1 MISYGLYRL
10 LPFLYEEEELIQR
23 HADVFVVGSIL
34 EFGLIGLFVLYLIL
48 RVLVGIIDPGE

>member
-10 LPFLYEEEELIQR
+10 LPFLYEEELIQR

-34 EFGLIGLFVLYLIL
+34 EFGLIGLFVLYLSL

>member
-10 LPFLYEEEELIQR
+10 LPFLYEEELIQR
-23 HADVFVVGSIL
+23 HADVFVVSSIL

>member
-10 LPFLYEEEELIQR
+10 LPFLYEEELIQR

-48 RVLVGIIDPGE
+48 RVLVGIIDLGE

>member
-10 LPFLYEEEELIQR
+10 LPFLYEEELIQR

>member
-1 MISYGLYRL
+1 MISYSLYRL
-10 LPFLYEEEELIQR
+10 LPFLYEEELIQR

-48 RVLVGIIDPGE
+48 RVLVGIIDPDA

>member
-10 LPFLYEEEELIQR
+10 LPFLYEEELIQQ

>member
-10 LPFLYEEEELIQR
+10 LPFLYEEELIQR
-23 HADVFVVGSIL
+23 HADVFAVGSIL

>member
-10 LPFLYEEEELIQR
+10 LPFLYEEELIQR

-48 RVLVGIIDPGE
+48 QVLVGIIDPDA

>member
-1 MISYGLYRL
+1 MISYGLCRL
-10 LPFLYEEEELIQR
+10 LPFLYEEELIQR

-34 EFGLIGLFVLYLIL
+34 AFGLIGLFVLYLIL

>member
-10 LPFLYEEEELIQR
+10 LPFLYEEELIQR
-23 HADVFVVGSIL
+23 YADVFVVGSIL

-48 RVLVGIIDPGE
+48 RVLVGIIDPDA

>member
-10 LPFLYEEEELIQR
+10 LPFLYEEELIQR
-23 HADVFVVGSIL
+23 HADMFVVGSIL

-48 RVLVGIIDPGE
+48 QVLVGIIDPDE

>member
-10 LPFLYEEEELIQR
+10 LPFLYEEELIQR

-48 RVLVGIIDPGE
+48 RVLVGIIDPDA

>member
-10 LPFLYEEEELIQR
+10 LPFLYEEELIQR
-23 HADVFVVGSIL
+23 HADMFVVGSIL